1 MKQLAFM
8 AITMLLGT
16 AGAFALSPVYG
27 IAVYYL
33 YAVLRPQFI
42 WEWVELFGVRLG
54 EVNWSLPVAVC
65 TLISTALWRAGVWT
79 PASAIKPP
87 WYGNPAFTRSHYLF
101 LAFCAWISLTF
112 ATAQYHHIAWPYFV
126 EYVKIFVMFICAT
139 LVLRTTRD
147 LWIVYLV
154 MLAAS
159 AYIAY
164 ELNFYYLAYRWIM
177 VQHRGYGGLDNN
189 GAALILAMG
198 IPLAFFAWE
207 ATARWW
213 RWGYMAMIPI
223 LGHAVMLTYS
233 RGAMLALIPC
243 AALMW
248 LRARNKAFMTAAYA
262 AGFVLLLATTGKEIE
277 ERFASIGKE
286 NTNARWETW
295 GVAARMANDR
305 PVFGFGIRC
314 SSQFIGKDPYRI
326 SVDNL
331 TIHSQYLQMAADSG
345 WPAMALYLGML
356 GSVLLGLWQTRKMLR
371 RMLQKNNNPDTLNVR
386 SLASGLECTLV
397 LFVVG
402 ATFLSLEHF
411 EMPYVVIL
419 LSVQLH
425 AITRAVVAKLEPSP
439 SGLPPLTLPYPY
451 PAVGKPVAVPS

>member
-1 MKQLAFM
+1 MKQLLFM
-8 AITMLLGT
+8 AFTMFLGT
-16 AGAFALSPVYG
+16 AGSFGLSPVYG

-42 WEWVELFGVRLG
+42 WEWVEFFGIRLG
-54 EVNWSLPVAVC
+54 EINWSLPVAVC
-65 TLISTALWRAGVWT
+65 TLVSTIIWRAGVWT
-79 PASAIKPP
+79 PLNAIKPP
-87 WYGNPAFTRSHYLF
+87 WYGNPSFTRSHYLF
-101 LAFCAWISLTF
+101 LAFTAWICLTF
-112 ATAQYHHIAWPYFV
+112 VTAQSHAVALPNFI
-126 EYVKIFVMFICAT
+126 EYIKIFVMFICAA
-139 LVLRTTRD
+139 LVLRTVRD
-147 LWIVYLV
+147 LWIIYFV
-154 MLAAS
+154 MLGAA

-164 ELNFYYLAYRWIM
+164 EINFYYLAYQWIM

-207 ATARWW
+207 ATQRWW
-213 RWGYMAMIPI
+213 RWGYMLAIPI

-243 AALMW
+243 ALLMW
-248 LRARNKAFMTAAYA
+248 VRARNKVFMTLVYMAGLAA
-262 AGFVLLLATTGKEIE
+262 VIATTGKEIE
-277 ERFASIGKE
+277 ERFSSIGKE

-295 GVAARMANDR
+295 GVAIKMANDR

-314 SSQFIGKDPYRI
+314 SALFIGKHEYVI
-326 SVDNL
+326 GVENL

-345 WPAMALYLGML
+345 WPALALYAGML
-356 GSVLLGLWQTRKMLR
+356 GSVLIGLWQTRRALR
-371 RMLQKNNNPDTLNVR
+371 KFTDPDTRNVR
-386 SLASGLECTLV
+386 SLAAGLECALV
-397 LFVVG
+397 LFCVG

-411 EMPYVVIL
+411 EMPYIVIL

-425 AITRAVVAKLEPSP
+425 AITRAITAKLEPSP

-451 PAVGKPVAVPS
+451 PAAQRPVAVSQ